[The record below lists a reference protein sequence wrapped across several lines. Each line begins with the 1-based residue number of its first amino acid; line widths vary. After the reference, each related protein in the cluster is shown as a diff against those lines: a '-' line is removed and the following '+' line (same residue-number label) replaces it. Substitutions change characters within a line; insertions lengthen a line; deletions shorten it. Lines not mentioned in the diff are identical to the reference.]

1 MVNPN
6 HTYYVLNSHLGDVKE
21 SFVTFLHT
29 KIKFTTHVHS
39 SQKYVRFLE
48 QSRTL
53 ITLIMS

>member
-29 KIKFTTHVHS
+29 KIKFTTHIHF
-39 SQKYVRFLE
+39 SQKDIHFLE